1 MVAIPKDCTEENIR
15 KFGPFTSDLHR
26 LADWLKE
33 HRIQSVAMEST
44 GVYWL
49 ALFQI
54 LERRGFEVKLVN
66 AAHVKNLPG
75 KKTDISDC
83 QWLQQLHSY
92 GLLNGS
98 FRPVDQVC
106 VLRSFLRLRDN
117 LVKDCST
124 QILRMQKA
132 LTEMNLQIHQV
143 FSDVMGSSAL
153 AIIQAI
159 LAGERDA
166 AQISPAQA
174 SQS

>member
-1 MVAIPKDCTEENIR
+1 M
-15 KFGPFTSDLHR
+15 
-26 LADWLKE
+26 
-33 HRIQSVAMEST
+33 
-44 GVYWL
+44 
-49 ALFQI
+49 
-54 LERRGFEVKLVN
+54 
-66 AAHVKNLPG
+66 
-75 KKTDISDC
+75 
-83 QWLQQLHSY
+83 
-92 GLLNGS
+92 
-98 FRPVDQVC
+98 
-106 VLRSFLRLRDN
+106 LRSFLRLRDN